1 MSVTYGFYN
10 SVSGDRKYN
19 ADQMSAIFNYLI
31 TDGVLES
38 MGSQYRVDPG
48 TGRQI
53 LVQPGW
59 AWFDSTWTLNDS
71 ALPLAIPTP
80 DISYARIDAVVI
92 ETDKST
98 DKRMNSIKLVVGTP
112 SANPVKPTLANT
124 ALVKQHPIAYVKV
137 RAATT
142 SIASGDIERMVGKS
156 QCPFITGILQ
166 TVSVQSLFNQ
176 WESEWNTFK
185 STSQTQFNNAQAQRT
200 ADFNTAQTSRDTA
213 FTQAQNQRASDFT
226 AAQTQR
232 ANDFNS
238 AQSAR
243 NTQWTAWFNATE
255 EEWDTWFEHITLVL
269 SEDVV
274 ANLQLQIDQ
283 NTGDIESLQTSL
295 GQTNTNVTNL
305 QNEKLNKNASVVY
318 SGTQITPLNNSDKY
332 VVPQYL
338 NVFSPF
344 VMQNVI
350 AVTSSATILTKPRI
364 NQGNFFALGI
374 GGGGGGGGARRALGY
389 TCGGGGGG
397 GSGFLNSFYYKSASS
412 NQTTISVIIGSGGEG
427 NATGNG
433 YNGTPS
439 KVGSVICDNGR
450 GGTIPTSSGTGGA
463 GGSGFASGGGG
474 GGYSGPGGGGS
485 TSFGGGEGGY
495 GGNRL
500 SGGRGGGSE
509 FSNGGDSGQSG
520 NSVYCIPISPIMIPN
535 IYPIT
540 GISQISGYNNP
551 GGAAGSGGTYAGGGG
566 GGGIGG
572 ASGGKGGYNNV
583 SNGGGGGGGGGG
595 YGGTSPGGQGGY
607 VDNNISAGAGG
618 GGGGGYGG
626 KGGAGGSILSAY
638 PGGAG
643 GGGGGGYSGTAG
655 SGCNTNGS
663 KNDANGYGA
672 GGGGGDGFSLNTPG
686 NGTSGLMLI
695 SMGINSIKGYS
706 V

>member
-98 DKRMNSIKLVVGTP
+98 DKRMNSIKLVIGTP

-124 ALVKQHPIAYVKV
+124 ALVKQHVIAYVKV

-243 NTQWTAWFNATE
+243 NTQWTTWFNQTE
-255 EEWDTWFEHITLVL
+255 SDWDNWFEHIQLVL

-283 NTGDIESLQTSL
+283 NTGDIESLQTSVNSLNTSL

-305 QNEKLNKNASVVY
+305 QTTVNGLKDRRSAKCVIGTSVSGWTAKDVDYLCDGVADEVEINNAIRSINTDY
-318 SGTQITPLNNSDKY
+318 GAEIIILSGDYNLAAPIFIIS
-332 VVPQYL
+332 
-338 NVFSPF
+338 
-344 VMQNVI
+344 
-350 AVTSSATILTKPRI
+350 
-364 NQGNFFALGI
+364 
-374 GGGGGGGGARRALGY
+374 
-389 TCGGGGGG
+389 
-397 GSGFLNSFYYKSASS
+397 KS
-412 NQTTISVIIGSGGEG
+412 NIQL
-427 NATGNG
+427 TGNG
-433 YNGTPS
+433 SSTFLRRTYNSTA
-439 KVGSVICDNGR
+439 
-450 GGTIPTSSGTGGA
+450 SSG
-463 GGSGFASGGGG
+463 
-474 GGYSGPGGGGS
+474 Y
-485 TSFGGGEGGY
+485 Y
-495 GGNRL
+495 GMIYL
-500 SGGRGGGSE
+500 
-509 FSNGGDSGQSG
+509 
-520 NSVYCIPISPIMIPN
+520 NS
-535 IYPIT
+535 
-540 GISQISGYNNP
+540 
-551 GGAAGSGGTYAGGGG
+551 
-566 GGGIGG
+566 
-572 ASGGKGGYNNV
+572 V
-583 SNGGGGGGGGGG
+583 SNGKITNLYLNGNKATYNSTTNHGIHLANSYDCVISGVYVVACSHDGIFSYNSQRSRIESNEIYLCGSSGIELSRMTNTLVSNNFVINSTYGIWADNTTTYSNISGNALEDCGTYGVYSVSKYFTMASNYIANCG
-595 YGGTSPGGQGGY
+595 YGMYEAGNGYASISANTFHNNNVGIYCNHTVKSVINGNLCYKGTGNSTDYNSNQYTIYLDNTTKCLVTSNIVIGKAITNISGSNML
-607 VDNNISAGAGG
+607 DNNLA
-618 GGGGGYGG
+618 
-626 KGGAGGSILSAY
+626 
-638 PGGAG
+638 
-643 GGGGGGYSGTAG
+643 
-655 SGCNTNGS
+655 
-663 KNDANGYGA
+663 
-672 GGGGGDGFSLNTPG
+672 
-686 NGTSGLMLI
+686 
-695 SMGINSIKGYS
+695 
-706 V
+706 